1 MQISEPLIRYY
12 LADILLCWFNSND
25 LPPDDVTA
33 YYKYVLEMQK
43 GAVKHGDIDVLK
55 LAFEYILSQ
64 PKFDCTRLNE
74 SDYPYENEEIREII
88 FYAWQT
94 LWPNGAIAFI
104 KEPIDIELVTIPI
117 QEWWGSRLLET
128 TKSDEPV
135 SA

>member
-1 MQISEPLIRYY
+1 MQISEPMIRYH
-12 LADILLCWFNSND
+12 LHDILLSWFNSND
-25 LPPDDVTA
+25 LPPDDITG

-43 GAVKHGDIDVLK
+43 GAVKHGDMDVLK

-64 PKFDCTRLNE
+64 PEFDCTRLNE

-94 LWPNGAIAFI
+94 LWPNDTNVFI

-117 QEWWGSRLLET
+117 QEWWGSRFQET
-128 TKSDEPV
+128 TKSDRSV
-135 SA
+135 SV